1 MKASGSVSPPETV
14 PHLLCSSQVFGHSKK
29 GTKAPISTE
38 KLPFGEPSSWSF
50 FLLAY
55 CFYNARIY
63 STILPKVVIHSVSKT
78 LTPHRELRRR
88 KRRSQIQSLRAWFM
102 ADCTCLLV
110 ASWQKELC
118 PLVTLLGCSEPAQCI
133 AGIPAVERLTAWGG
147 VLKNLGELLQKSR
160 LDFWDLW
167 GFISFSFHKYR
178 RPML

>member
-1 MKASGSVSPPETV
+1 MDESLWICEPPRNSSSLALFISG
-14 PHLLCSSQVFGHSKK
+14 LWSQQKRDQ
-29 GTKAPISTE
+29 STNK

-88 KRRSQIQSLRAWFM
+88 KRQSQTQSLRAWFM

-160 LDFWDLW
+160 LDFRDLW